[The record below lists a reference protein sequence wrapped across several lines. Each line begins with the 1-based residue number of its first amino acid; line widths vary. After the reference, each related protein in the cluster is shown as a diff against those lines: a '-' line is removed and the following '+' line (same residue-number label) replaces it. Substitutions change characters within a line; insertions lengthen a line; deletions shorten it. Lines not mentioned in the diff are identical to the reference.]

1 MREKKPETPEH
12 VPPAA
17 NDNGER
23 GQEQASEP
31 LDPRIRIIA
40 RAIGRHIARQ
50 HIRAWEKERR
60 EQAANDNGQE

>member
-1 MREKKPETPEH
+1 
-12 VPPAA
+12 VA
-17 NDNGER
+17 NDNDAPEGSQTA
-23 GQEQASEP
+23 GS

-40 RAIGRHIARQ
+40 RAIGRHIARE

>member
-1 MREKKPETPEH
+1 MKETDEEAAK
-12 VPPAA
+12 VIPPAA
-17 NDNGER
+17 NDNDVPEGR
-23 GQEQASEP
+23 QAAGS

-40 RAIGRHIARQ
+40 RAIGRHIARE